1 MSQLGHNSEKKNIS
15 TNQQGGTAL
24 YKQDRVSV
32 DSHELCS
39 VC

>member
-24 YKQDRVSV
+24 YNYQDRVSY
-32 DSHELCS
+32 DSPIS
-39 VC
+39 